1 MKIASVVV
9 NRNDGYKDFER
20 GLIHFKSMIRAFD
33 EVNYVDWNSPNGSFI
48 WEIEDKLPKKGK
60 IKHYCIPSNV
70 VSQIIFDANAQKCNE
85 SLSRNIAIR
94 RSDADWIVSTNLDVI
109 PPTKQELKRLIKKL
123 DKNTFY
129 TISRREAPKDII
141 YNSKTENRLRENLAN
156 IPARHFPA
164 KVTPNDNYSL
174 IKNSMD
180 LSLYWALRSKKAFG
194 SNPHKA
200 LFGIVQGGLFKDLR
214 IKSLNGLIEIGF
226 DGYAMGGLAVG
237 ESQKEMFTVLD
248 DIKEFL
254 PPDKPHYLMG
264 VGTPSDILGAVKRG
278 IDMFDCVLPT
288 RSGRTGLAFTWD
300 GKINIKNKKYQN
312 DNTPLDINCTNL
324 DLNKYSK
331 NYLNHLF
338 NTNEILASMILT
350 LHNINFYQEL
360 MSSIRNNINQG
371 TFSEFHDKYIDKL

>member
-20 GLIHFKSMIRAFD
+20 GLIHFKSMVKSFD

-141 YNSKTENRLRENLAN
+141 YNSKTENRLRE
-156 IPARHFPA
+156 I
-164 KVTPNDNYSL
+164 
-174 IKNSMD
+174 
-180 LSLYWALRSKKAFG
+180 
-194 SNPHKA
+194 
-200 LFGIVQGGLFKDLR
+200 
-214 IKSLNGLIEIGF
+214 
-226 DGYAMGGLAVG
+226 
-237 ESQKEMFTVLD
+237 
-248 DIKEFL
+248 
-254 PPDKPHYLMG
+254 
-264 VGTPSDILGAVKRG
+264 
-278 IDMFDCVLPT
+278 
-288 RSGRTGLAFTWD
+288 
-300 GKINIKNKKYQN
+300 
-312 DNTPLDINCTNL
+312 
-324 DLNKYSK
+324 
-331 NYLNHLF
+331 
-338 NTNEILASMILT
+338 
-350 LHNINFYQEL
+350 
-360 MSSIRNNINQG
+360 
-371 TFSEFHDKYIDKL
+371 

>member
-20 GLIHFKSMIRAFD
+20 GLIHFKSMVRAFD

-109 PPTKQELKRLIKKL
+109 PPTKQELKKLIKKL

-174 IKNSMD
+174 INCCGDFQIAHRDVWNKIKGFEEEMIYACFVDTNVQ
-180 LSLYWALRSKKAFG
+180 KKAVLNDYNLKVLYEPALYHMEHGAYFT
-194 SNPHKA
+194 KA
-200 LFGIVQGGLFKDLR
+200 DGTRVQDEENTGAYKGETNAYNDAFKWVENFQSTRNMDNWGLRDVD
-214 IKSLNGLIEIGF
+214 IEVETI
-226 DGYAMGGLAVG
+226 
-237 ESQKEMFTVLD
+237 
-248 DIKEFL
+248 
-254 PPDKPHYLMG
+254 
-264 VGTPSDILGAVKRG
+264 
-278 IDMFDCVLPT
+278 
-288 RSGRTGLAFTWD
+288 
-300 GKINIKNKKYQN
+300 
-312 DNTPLDINCTNL
+312 
-324 DLNKYSK
+324 
-331 NYLNHLF
+331 
-338 NTNEILASMILT
+338 
-350 LHNINFYQEL
+350 
-360 MSSIRNNINQG
+360 
-371 TFSEFHDKYIDKL
+371 

>member
-20 GLIHFKSMIRAFD
+20 GLIHFKSMVRAFD

-109 PPTKQELKRLIKKL
+109 PPTKQELKKLIKKL

-141 YNSKTENRLRENLAN
+141 YNSKTENRLRENLSN

-174 IKNSMD
+174 INCCGDFQIAHRDVWNKIKGFEEEMIYACFVDTNVQ
-180 LSLYWALRSKKAFG
+180 KKAVLNDYNLKVLYEPALYHMEHGAYFT
-194 SNPHKA
+194 KA
-200 LFGIVQGGLFKDLR
+200 DGTRVQDEENTGAYKGETNAYNDAFKWVENFQSTRNMDNWGLRDVD
-214 IKSLNGLIEIGF
+214 IEVETI
-226 DGYAMGGLAVG
+226 
-237 ESQKEMFTVLD
+237 
-248 DIKEFL
+248 
-254 PPDKPHYLMG
+254 
-264 VGTPSDILGAVKRG
+264 
-278 IDMFDCVLPT
+278 
-288 RSGRTGLAFTWD
+288 
-300 GKINIKNKKYQN
+300 
-312 DNTPLDINCTNL
+312 
-324 DLNKYSK
+324 
-331 NYLNHLF
+331 
-338 NTNEILASMILT
+338 
-350 LHNINFYQEL
+350 
-360 MSSIRNNINQG
+360 
-371 TFSEFHDKYIDKL
+371 

>member
-20 GLIHFKSMIRAFD
+20 GLIHFKSMVRAFD

-109 PPTKQELKRLIKKL
+109 PPTKQELKKLIKKL

-141 YNSKTENRLRENLAN
+141 YNSKTENRLRENLSN

-174 IKNSMD
+174 INCCGDFQIAHRDVWNKIKGFEEEMIYACFVDTNVQ
-180 LSLYWALRSKKAFG
+180 KKAVLNDYNLEVLYEPALYHMEHGAYFT
-194 SNPHKA
+194 KA
-200 LFGIVQGGLFKDLR
+200 DGTRVQDEKNTGAYKGETNAYNDAFKWVENFQSTKNMDNWGLRDVD
-214 IKSLNGLIEIGF
+214 IEVETI
-226 DGYAMGGLAVG
+226 
-237 ESQKEMFTVLD
+237 
-248 DIKEFL
+248 
-254 PPDKPHYLMG
+254 
-264 VGTPSDILGAVKRG
+264 
-278 IDMFDCVLPT
+278 
-288 RSGRTGLAFTWD
+288 
-300 GKINIKNKKYQN
+300 
-312 DNTPLDINCTNL
+312 
-324 DLNKYSK
+324 
-331 NYLNHLF
+331 
-338 NTNEILASMILT
+338 
-350 LHNINFYQEL
+350 
-360 MSSIRNNINQG
+360 
-371 TFSEFHDKYIDKL
+371 

>member
-20 GLIHFKSMIRAFD
+20 GLIHFKSMVRAFD

-109 PPTKQELKRLIKKL
+109 PPTKQELKKLIKKL

-174 IKNSMD
+174 INCCGDFQIAHRDVWNKIKGFEEEMIYACFVDTNVQ
-180 LSLYWALRSKKAFG
+180 KKA
-194 SNPHKA
+194 
-200 LFGIVQGGLFKDLR
+200 V
-214 IKSLNGLIEIGF
+214 LNGYNLEVLYEPALYHMEHGAYF
-226 DGYAMGGLAVG
+226 TKADGTRV
-237 ESQKEMFTVLD
+237 QD
-248 DIKEFL
+248 DENE
-254 PPDKPHYLMG
+254 
-264 VGTPSDILGAVKRG
+264 GAYKG
-278 IDMFDCVLPT
+278 D
-288 RSGRTGLAFTWD
+288 
-300 GKINIKNKKYQN
+300 QN
-312 DNTPLDINCTNL
+312 AYNDAYKWVENFQS
-324 DLNKYSK
+324 SK
-331 NYLNHLF
+331 NVSSWGLN
-338 NTNEILASMILT
+338 EVKIEVEVI
-350 LHNINFYQEL
+350 
-360 MSSIRNNINQG
+360 
-371 TFSEFHDKYIDKL
+371 

>member
-20 GLIHFKSMIRAFD
+20 GLIHFKSMVRTFD

-109 PPTKQELKRLIKKL
+109 PPTKQELKKLIKKL

-174 IKNSMD
+174 INCCGDFQIAHRDVWNKIKGFEEEMIYACFVDTNVQ
-180 LSLYWALRSKKAFG
+180 KKAVLNDYNLKVLYEPALYHMEHGAYFT
-194 SNPHKA
+194 KA
-200 LFGIVQGGLFKDLR
+200 DGTRVQDEENTGAYKGETNAYNDAFKWVENFQSTKNMDSWGL
-214 IKSLNGLIEIGF
+214 NEVEIEVEVI
-226 DGYAMGGLAVG
+226 
-237 ESQKEMFTVLD
+237 
-248 DIKEFL
+248 
-254 PPDKPHYLMG
+254 
-264 VGTPSDILGAVKRG
+264 
-278 IDMFDCVLPT
+278 
-288 RSGRTGLAFTWD
+288 
-300 GKINIKNKKYQN
+300 
-312 DNTPLDINCTNL
+312 
-324 DLNKYSK
+324 
-331 NYLNHLF
+331 
-338 NTNEILASMILT
+338 
-350 LHNINFYQEL
+350 
-360 MSSIRNNINQG
+360 
-371 TFSEFHDKYIDKL
+371 

>member
-20 GLIHFKSMIRAFD
+20 GLIHFKSMVRAFD

-109 PPTKQELKRLIKKL
+109 PPTKQELKKLIKKL

-174 IKNSMD
+174 INCCGDFQIAHRDVWNKIKGFEEEMIYACFVDTNVQ
-180 LSLYWALRSKKAFG
+180 KKAVLNDYNLEVLYEPALYHMEHGAYFT
-194 SNPHKA
+194 KA
-200 LFGIVQGGLFKDLR
+200 DGTRVQDEKNTGAYKGETNAYNDAFKWVENFQSTRNMDNWGLRDVD
-214 IKSLNGLIEIGF
+214 IEVETI
-226 DGYAMGGLAVG
+226 
-237 ESQKEMFTVLD
+237 
-248 DIKEFL
+248 
-254 PPDKPHYLMG
+254 
-264 VGTPSDILGAVKRG
+264 
-278 IDMFDCVLPT
+278 
-288 RSGRTGLAFTWD
+288 
-300 GKINIKNKKYQN
+300 
-312 DNTPLDINCTNL
+312 
-324 DLNKYSK
+324 
-331 NYLNHLF
+331 
-338 NTNEILASMILT
+338 
-350 LHNINFYQEL
+350 
-360 MSSIRNNINQG
+360 
-371 TFSEFHDKYIDKL
+371 

>member
-20 GLIHFKSMIRAFD
+20 GLIHFKSMVRAFD

-109 PPTKQELKRLIKKL
+109 PPTKQELKKLIKKL

-174 IKNSMD
+174 INCCGDFQIAHRDVWNKIKGFEEEMIYACFVDTNVQ
-180 LSLYWALRSKKAFG
+180 KKAVLNDYNLEVLYEPALYHMEHGAYFT
-194 SNPHKA
+194 KA
-200 LFGIVQGGLFKDLR
+200 DGTRVQ
-214 IKSLNGLIEIGF
+214 
-226 DGYAMGGLAVG
+226 
-237 ESQKEMFTVLD
+237 D
-248 DIKEFL
+248 DENE
-254 PPDKPHYLMG
+254 
-264 VGTPSDILGAVKRG
+264 GAYKG
-278 IDMFDCVLPT
+278 D
-288 RSGRTGLAFTWD
+288 
-300 GKINIKNKKYQN
+300 QN
-312 DNTPLDINCTNL
+312 AYNDAYKWVENFQS
-324 DLNKYSK
+324 SK
-331 NYLNHLF
+331 NVSSWGLN
-338 NTNEILASMILT
+338 EVKIEVEVI
-350 LHNINFYQEL
+350 
-360 MSSIRNNINQG
+360 
-371 TFSEFHDKYIDKL
+371 